1 MQEDILKTFGFQIE
15 RKTFF
20 FQLRENPR
28 GRFLRITE
36 QGGKNTTSIIVPCAG
51 LNDFEE
57 LLAEMLKAAEAL
69 PSKK

>member
-1 MQEDILKTFGFQIE
+1 VHEDILRTVGFQVE
-15 RKTFF
+15 RKTFI

-36 QGGKNTTSIIVPCAG
+36 QGGKNTTRIIVPCAG
-51 LNDFEE
+51 LNDLQE

-69 PSKK
+69 TLKK